1 MCLHDAK
8 VVIFEASLESLGL
21 VLKLSKI
28 ITNNFYFCLLKNKQ
42 IHRMENWIIRKI
54 EKRDNAA
61 VAQLIRAVFDELNIP
76 KVGTAYADPYLDLM
90 FEEYNKPKSVYYVV
104 ENNGKILGSAGVAP
118 LENEAESICELQK
131 MYFMPETRGRGIGA
145 QVMNVCLQSAK
156 DFGFESCYL
165 ETMPFMHDA
174 QKLYKKVGFEYIDA
188 PMGSTG
194 HVSCPV
200 WMLKKL

>member
-8 VVIFEASLESLGL
+8 VVLFEASLESLGL

-42 IHRMENWIIRKI
+42 LHRMENWIIRKI

-118 LENEAESICELQK
+118 LENEVESICELQK